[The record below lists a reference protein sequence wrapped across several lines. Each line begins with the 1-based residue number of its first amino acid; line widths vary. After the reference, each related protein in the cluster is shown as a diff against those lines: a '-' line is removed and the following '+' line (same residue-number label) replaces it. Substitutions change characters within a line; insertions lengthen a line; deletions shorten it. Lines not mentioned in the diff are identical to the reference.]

1 MAGSIIAIAHRKS
14 KEKKRKFGIAPIML
28 SMQREVHPTPCRNKW
43 YMHASAYGRS
53 QGEVFKSPS
62 TGADSEIKEMG
73 CCGHTLLLRSRC
85 LSEES
90 EETSGGGAD
99 EAELDG
105 ERASGAVAE
114 LLVARVGVA
123 ALAGGGGTR
132 RRGGQR
138 ARSGGASGGDG
149 AVVLGEGSGD
159 GCCVGR
165 GGSGGDFGVGGEG
178 GRCGGRGLGDGALD
192 SGLDSLRDRAGGSLS
207 AGGSALSGA
216 GNSGGGDN

>member
-1 MAGSIIAIAHRKS
+1 MQIA
-14 KEKKRKFGIAPIML
+14 
-28 SMQREVHPTPCRNKW
+28 C
-43 YMHASAYGRS
+43 GRS
-53 QGEVFKSPS
+53 QARQNFRGESVDWSRLRDQ
-62 TGADSEIKEMG
+62 GDGVAVICCEI
-73 CCGHTLLLRSRC
+73 LLGWSRRLC
-85 LSEES
+85 EES
-90 EETSGGGAD
+90 EKTSSGSTDKAK
-99 EAELDG
+99 LDG

-178 GRCGGRGLGDGALD
+178 GRCGGRGLGDGAPR
-192 SGLDSLRDRAGGSLS
+192 SIG
-207 AGGSALSGA
+207 SGA
-216 GNSGGGDN
+216 QLGPGLRRGSEMLVVLDGVSGC